1 MLLHLV
7 PCSLSAVM
15 ADPRK
20 TQVRALRRLA
30 AHCND
35 VQPVRDDSGKERVEQ
50 FAKQLSKSKFL
61 SAPQKQEVATAL
73 EAYLATFS
81 GPPAGQEVVSST
93 GFRLRGRS
101 FLLTYNWDFLAKP
114 FPDGTPCAGTQQSGL
129 MQSRRA
135 ASSRHAE
142 MHRASAR
149 AHSEFYATTSPFS
162 KRRRPGAS
170 TRRSESR
177 SGTLRRGHQS

>member
-1 MLLHLV
+1 
-7 PCSLSAVM
+7 M

-101 FLLTYNWDFLAKP
+101 FLLTYNGLSRQTLPGRNALCRNTCAALAHL
-114 FPDGTPCAGTQQSGL
+114 AGVET
-129 MQSRRA
+129 
-135 ASSRHAE
+135 AE
-142 MHRASAR
+142 
-149 AHSEFYATTSPFS
+149 EG
-162 KRRRPGAS
+162 GAGS
-170 TRRSESR
+170 
-177 SGTLRRGHQS
+177 